1 MDLEPPSFDQVDP
14 CLCLHGHTPPHGA
27 CTSADPDARRGRSRS
42 RSMTERHPN
51 DTGAT
56 RGRNRCICPGA
67 TPTPTTPTFSQL
79 NGANS
84 PASAAK
90 RHHMWG
96 QRPAAR
102 AAVNANTVN
111 ICGQSTIPAI
121 ECVSPSGLRT
131 DFSRRAPLPARP
143 QAGRDLGLLHRSQHR
158 PLRVPVGEAPLGSVR
173 RSTWINRFWQRLCA
187 GMLDVAADRVL
198 ARVLDALR
206 DRHQGA
212 Q

>member
-1 MDLEPPSFDQVDP
+1 
-14 CLCLHGHTPPHGA
+14 
-27 CTSADPDARRGRSRS
+27 
-42 RSMTERHPN
+42 MTERHPN

-187 GMLDVAADRVL
+187 EMLDVAADRVL